1 MLLSTKRG
9 GFGNFDA
16 VIGSVGARLLS
27 ERTFDLVLAPA
38 LADYQI
44 ETGNRRGGGWAGRCA
59 VLVALTGGLRIEVAR
74 HAGSFFALAL
84 LPLCHN
90 IVLLTMF
97 SDFFD
102 MTTGVR
108 FIGAMILVLSLG
120 PVLLCF
126 WPGRRI
132 ARPTE

>member
-1 MLLSTKRG
+1 MAGMAKLRG
-9 GFGNFDA
+9 AGTFDV
-16 VIGSVGARLLS
+16 VIGGVGARLLS

-44 ETGNRRGGGWAGRCA
+44 EQRDRRAGEWASRWA
-59 VLVALTGGLRIEVAR
+59 VLFALSGGLRMEVAK

-84 LPLCHN
+84 LPLAHN
-90 IVLLTMF
+90 FVLLMMF

-102 MTTGVR
+102 MTAGVR

-120 PVLLCF
+120 PVVLCF
-126 WPGRRI
+126 WPGRSV
-132 ARPTE
+132 ARSIE

>member
-1 MLLSTKRG
+1 MGVMTSVRG
-9 GFGNFDA
+9 VGTFDTL
-16 VIGSVGARLLS
+16 VGGVGARLLS

-44 ETGNRRGGGWAGRCA
+44 EKRDRRAGEWASRWA
-59 VLVALTGGLRIEVAR
+59 VLFALSGGLRMEVAK

-84 LPLCHN
+84 LPLAHN
-90 IVLLTMF
+90 VVLLMMF
-97 SDFFD
+97 IDFFD
-102 MTTGVR
+102 MTAGVR

-120 PVLLCF
+120 PVMLCF
-126 WPGRRI
+126 WPGRSV